1 MIVWSLCTFPE
12 HHIFQGLNI
21 KQGTSAIQ
29 SASSRALWS
38 FASFQQK
45 SKSKPLRNYPEW
57 DWEMNALRFCTFLV
71 LSWKGKRD
79 GKTHSRQHHL
89 TATRSFWRKQPGMWH
104 QVPIKGQWSGSRF
117 VSLETSHPG
126 RSLRVK
132 KKQPAIQILKRTKN
146 QKGEEPGYFL
156 VIFGSLHQLNSE
168 IFYIGMLDSEV
179 FPYNFGVYISISDRN
194 YFQPSP
200 YSFVISLAHLWF
212 IPQPQLS
219 IYN

>member
-21 KQGTSAIQ
+21 KQETSAIQ

-89 TATRSFWRKQPGMWH
+89 TAMRSFWRKQPGMWH
-104 QVPIKGQWSGSRF
+104 QVPIKGQRSGSRF

-132 KKQPAIQILKRTKN
+132 KKAASNPDLEKN
-146 QKGEEPGYFL
+146 QEPERGRTWLLLGHFWKPTSIKFWNLLYWY
-156 VIFGSLHQLNSE
+156 VRQRS
-168 IFYIGMLDSEV
+168 
-179 FPYNFGVYISISDRN
+179 FPI
-194 YFQPSP
+194 
-200 YSFVISLAHLWF
+200 
-212 IPQPQLS
+212 
-219 IYN
+219 

>member
-21 KQGTSAIQ
+21 KQETSAIQ

-45 SKSKPLRNYPEW
+45 SKSKPLRNYPVRLRNECTEILHIFGSELEGEER
-57 DWEMNALRFCTFLV
+57 WEDSFQTASSHCHEKFLKKAAWNV
-71 LSWKGKRD
+71 TPSAY
-79 GKTHSRQHHL
+79 Q
-89 TATRSFWRKQPGMWH
+89 RSTIRLKICEFGDISPRK
-104 QVPIKGQWSGSRF
+104 
-117 VSLETSHPG
+117 VSKSQ
-126 RSLRVK
+126 K

-156 VIFGSLHQLNSE
+156 VIFGSLHQLNFE

-179 FPYNFGVYISISDRN
+179 FPYNFGNYISITDRN